1 MDVLDLHIF
10 DQEHQI
16 LISQQVVEMS
26 GWFVLLSYHFRLS
39 RRIEKI
45 HSEGV
50 CNTINFAMQ
59 GPDM

>member
-16 LISQQVVEMS
+16 LISQQVFEMS

-39 RRIEKI
+39 RRMEEI
-45 HSEGV
+45 HLEGV
-50 CNTINFAMQ
+50 CTTINFAMQ